1 MSRSVTDTGNSK
13 ALGAGQGHALH
24 EGAPRAPRMGLGVRL
39 VKSVV
44 CVRVGRLGGH
54 HSGGEGDKITE
65 PRGTPVTRTVT
76 DIPTRWPHE
85 SDGKVTRCLVARF
98 ASL

>member
-1 MSRSVTDTGNSK
+1 MTDTGNSK

-65 PRGTPVTRTVT
+65 PVSGATTVGVGVEEPEGTERS
-76 DIPTRWPHE
+76 PT
-85 SDGKVTRCLVARF
+85 K
-98 ASL
+98 